1 MVITRDEKIML
12 KKLLVSEKELSDINC
27 ERLKKALI
35 YIKNNLIDSNNDIYL
50 TVDSLL
56 GISNIITGLNNIT
69 LRKVKFKPYGCGK
82 IY

>member
-69 LRKVKFKPYGCGK
+69 LRKVNFKPYGCGK